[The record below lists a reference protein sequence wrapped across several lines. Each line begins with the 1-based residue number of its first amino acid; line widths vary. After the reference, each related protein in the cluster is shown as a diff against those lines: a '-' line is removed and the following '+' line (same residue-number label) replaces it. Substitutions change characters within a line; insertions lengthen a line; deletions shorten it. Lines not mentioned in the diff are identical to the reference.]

1 MITTTTTN
9 NNNNNNNNNNKNKN
23 KNKKKNNNNNNTS
36 IIISLTLR
44 QESALAWL
52 AGTAAGLRALGF
64 SKNGSPME
72 SPKNGCFFG
81 GKILSKW
88 MI

>member
-1 MITTTTTN
+1 MTIVIGVIMITTTTTTTTT
-9 NNNNNNNNNNKNKN
+9 NNNNNKNKN
-23 KNKKKNNNNNNTS
+23 KNKNNNNNTS

-64 SKNGSPME
+64 SINGSP
-72 SPKNGCFFG
+72 PKMDVFLVGRSSQNG
-81 GKILSKW
+81 
-88 MI
+88 